1 MMKSTTDEI
10 KEFKDKVDEIN
21 HVRNLLEFYW
31 DYVRE
36 RIGVPIESQHYIKDK
51 VNCLIK
57 EFSEE
62 CNLKDGEWKQYN
74 AAGSGWYCFGIAEE
88 CDYEGF
94 VDDLSEYFGVEF
106 KYAAGWAGHG
116 YNWYKWKLEGC
127 PY

>member
-21 HVRNLLEFYW
+21 HVQNLLEFYW

-36 RIGVPIESQHYIKDK
+36 RIGVPIESQHYI
-51 VNCLIK
+51 
-57 EFSEE
+57 ES
-62 CNLKDGEWKQYN
+62 
-74 AAGSGWYCFGIAEE
+74 
-88 CDYEGF
+88 F

-106 KYAAGWAGHG
+106 KYAASWAGHG